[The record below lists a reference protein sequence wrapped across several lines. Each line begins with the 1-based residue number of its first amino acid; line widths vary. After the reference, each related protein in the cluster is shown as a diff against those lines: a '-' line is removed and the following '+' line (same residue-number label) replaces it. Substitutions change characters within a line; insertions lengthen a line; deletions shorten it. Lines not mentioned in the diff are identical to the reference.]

1 MVFVIT
7 EDIVIVADPVDVLDT
22 VDDADIV
29 EVLACES
36 LIKAVTED
44 VTLLEL
50 VLELD
55 ADLLIVGVPLDDFDA
70 IGLFEFVLVW
80 EEVLDSL
87 PLFVYNGD
95 PEFWI
100 VADDDDDPD
109 SEIDISELIVEKN
122 VFVTENES
130 NRDLVDIIDDVKL
143 FWGDCDTDLLCIP
156 VFDILLDP
164 DTVPLGFNWVGEILD
179 DRVIL
184 GLTDRVFD
192 PILDTVAVGL
202 PVTVLLVVILELEV
216 FETVLLEL
224 CVELEVPDFVRIID
238 LENTGELE
246 AVFEDVMVAVDVR
259 ELYSVPDNTGDRDT
273 DTDPVE
279 VLEGFIDPDTVP
291 DPVVVFEL
299 GGDLVI
305 VVLDV
310 AVLDFVTEDVPVF
323 DLAIVL
329 VVNGDPVIVFDDAHE
344 SVGLG
349 LDDDVLESL
358 ADLVNSS
365 VWGAELVNIPDCV
378 LIRVWTADGVRRDDL
393 VDVFDAVAESV
404 VTAPIISRFLCII
417 KLLLSGGVEAM
428 DPNIDKIRIHRISV
442 ST

>member
-1 MVFVIT
+1 
-7 EDIVIVADPVDVLDT
+7 
-22 VDDADIV
+22 
-29 EVLACES
+29 
-36 LIKAVTED
+36 
-44 VTLLEL
+44 
-50 VLELD
+50 
-55 ADLLIVGVPLDDFDA
+55 
-70 IGLFEFVLVW
+70 
-80 EEVLDSL
+80 
-87 PLFVYNGD
+87 
-95 PEFWI
+95 
-100 VADDDDDPD
+100 
-109 SEIDISELIVEKN
+109 
-122 VFVTENES
+122 
-130 NRDLVDIIDDVKL
+130 
-143 FWGDCDTDLLCIP
+143 
-156 VFDILLDP
+156 
-164 DTVPLGFNWVGEILD
+164 
-179 DRVIL
+179 
-184 GLTDRVFD
+184 
-192 PILDTVAVGL
+192 
-202 PVTVLLVVILELEV
+202 LLVVILELEV

-365 VWGAELVNIPDCV
+365 V
-378 LIRVWTADGVRRDDL
+378 
-393 VDVFDAVAESV
+393 
-404 VTAPIISRFLCII
+404 
-417 KLLLSGGVEAM
+417 
-428 DPNIDKIRIHRISV
+428 
-442 ST
+442 